1 MQAYSD
7 FFRYF
12 RDNGRSRSE
21 LLDARWAIGRR
32 SAYGIL
38 DKESGELLHFA
49 LVEGT
54 LVLAS
59 NRSMLSI
66 RRREDM
72 RA

>member
-32 SAYGIL
+32 AAYGIL
-38 DKESGELLHFA
+38 GKGD
-49 LVEGT
+49 T
-54 LVLAS
+54 LVF
-59 NRSMLSI
+59 
-66 RRREDM
+66 
-72 RA
+72 